1 MKFNLDIARQAAERW
16 EKHGH
21 DRAEKVER
29 IRSGNAVDAES
40 SQRIQARL
48 ERLQMNVAREQMR
61 TAEVAMVTATTQQAP
76 NTESSLIGKLGFE
89 RILGKP
95 DFLNVNFL
103 ELALAISR
111 FVGRINIKL
120 SRTQSVGFGTGF
132 MVSPRLLL
140 TNNHVLPTKQDAL
153 FSEVEFDYQYDRFGR
168 LLPVVNYGL
177 EPQTFF
183 ITNYDLDF
191 TLVAVSDKSVDNKVE
206 LKTYG
211 WNRLIKAEGKAL
223 IGDSLNIIQHPR
235 GEAKQIALRSNQ
247 LLDLLDEGFAH
258 YETDT
263 EPGSSGSPVY
273 NDQWEVVALHHS
285 GVPKKENGQFID
297 VDGNVWHEGD
307 DPERL
312 AWAANEGIRIS
323 RIVDYIEKQNLS
335 GDQASLRREL
345 LEDEP
350 PNPVVA
356 AIQAEEEA
364 RQIRP
369 ITVSNSAPSPSN
381 VLQPSSGDV
390 SFTIP
395 LHITVQLGTPQN
407 MATNLND
414 GNTINTVNHLS
425 SNTGGTADTTNNANT
440 SALPAVSGPIDSPEL
455 RQALAEF
462 ETAQSKPYYD
472 EITDN
477 AARDKYYQVIKA
489 DELDEQN
496 LFRALNELL
505 KKSHHNR
512 INYKPAVH
520 VYPWV
525 DLQESGSQLRL
536 KSVYSG
542 REFNAQDFI
551 EADFR
556 IEQERFKMRELLM
569 RESSFSAMEAE
580 RQLNLLEASMPYNC
594 EHVVPQS
601 WFNKKEP
608 MRGDLHHL
616 FACEVGCNSFRSN
629 IPYFDFPDFEEAT
642 REACGKREENKF
654 EPSAGKG
661 AVARATLYFLLRYP
675 GEINRTAKEYTE
687 DRLQTILK
695 WHRNN
700 PVSRYE
706 KHRNAAIHEKQ
717 GNRNP
722 LIDFPEWADRIDFK
736 LGLG

>member
-1 MKFNLDIARQAAERW
+1 MKFNLDIARHAAERW
-16 EKHGH
+16 EQHGH
-21 DRAEKVER
+21 ERGQKEEK
-29 IRSGNAVDAES
+29 IRSGNAVEAES
-40 SQRIQARL
+40 PKRIQARL
-48 ERLQMNVAREQMR
+48 ERLQMNVVREQMR
-61 TAEVAMVTATTQQAP
+61 VAEVVTVTGGISQTP
-76 NTESSLIGKLGFE
+76 LSSSSLVGQLGFE
-89 RILGKP
+89 RILGRP

-103 ELALAISR
+103 ELALAFSR

-120 SRTQSVGFGTGF
+120 NRTQSVGFGTGF

-140 TNNHVLPTKQDAL
+140 TNNHVLPTKQEAI

-183 ITNYDLDF
+183 ITNYELDF
-191 TLVAVSDKSVDNKVE
+191 TLVAVSNKSVDNKVE

-235 GEAKQIALRSNQ
+235 GEAKQIALRSNR

-258 YETDT
+258 YEADT

-297 VDGNVWHEGD
+297 VDGNIWHEGD

-312 AWAANEGIRIS
+312 AWVANEGIRIS

-335 GDQASLRREL
+335 GEQASLRREL

-356 AIQAEEEA
+356 AIQAEKDAE
-364 RQIRP
+364 QNRP
-369 ITVSNSAPSPSN
+369 APLSAPAHQPIN
-381 VLQPSSGDV
+381 NLQALGGSV

-395 LHITVQLGTPQN
+395 LHITVQIGTPESKPTDLTVGSGQN
-407 MATNLND
+407 
-414 GNTINTVNHLS
+414 S
-425 SNTGGTADTTNNANT
+425 SDYPPSPVKGGIANSNNANT
-440 SALPAVSGPIDSPEL
+440 SSMALSEPIDSPEL
-455 RQALAEF
+455 REALAEF
-462 ETAQSKPYYD
+462 ETARNKPYYD
-472 EITDN
+472 AETDKT
-477 AARDKYYQVIKA
+477 ARDRYYRNIHSDQLNKQ
-489 DELDEQN
+489 D
-496 LFRALNELL
+496 LFNALNELL
-505 KKSHHNR
+505 EKTHHNQ
-512 INYKPAVH
+512 INYKPATH
-520 VYPWV
+520 VYPWI
-525 DLQESGSQLRL
+525 DLQESGLQLRL
-536 KSVYSG
+536 KSIYSG

-556 IEQERFKMRELLM
+556 IEQERAKIRELLI
-569 RESSFSAMEAE
+569 RESSFNAMETE

-608 MRGDLHHL
+608 MRGDIHHL

-629 IPYFDFPDFEEAT
+629 IPYFDFPDFEETT

-675 GEINRTAKEYTE
+675 SEINRTAKEYTE

-706 KHRNAAIHEKQ
+706 KHRNAAIYEKQ

-722 LIDFPEWADRIDFK
+722 LIDFPEWIDLIDFTR
-736 LGLG
+736 GLG